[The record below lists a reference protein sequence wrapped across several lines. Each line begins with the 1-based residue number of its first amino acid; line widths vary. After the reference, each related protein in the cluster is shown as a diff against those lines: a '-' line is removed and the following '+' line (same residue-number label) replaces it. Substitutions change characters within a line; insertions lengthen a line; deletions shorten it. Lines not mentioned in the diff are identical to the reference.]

1 MKKRRAVRKVYQ
13 KKSKKARTID
23 DDGLPED
30 ESYHTPPEEAP
41 ELRGGEDEREE
52 THEAAAQAV
61 EEGDSDFETPPRA
74 QKLVDLRG
82 KGKVKKATAGER
94 KMPVDENQAESII
107 YPKLRYRN
115 SPGVLGEAFSR
126 MNKFQRASIAAMG
139 YMGRELRLEDN
150 DAEIVLGVP
159 NGTKPIVRQC
169 KKDVHPLIAEFRG
182 KFSKSVNIT
191 AASVMEEMLKLD
203 AKDVWFRRLF
213 LIMMKTV
220 LVECLGNGYVS
231 TQTIPNFEDVD
242 DARSLN
248 WGKYMKRCLVE
259 SVSRWQEKKTR
270 NFGGPIVLLLGLYV
284 DRVDLLTGS
293 VVPRAF
299 PSIKGWTSK
308 LLKKREEDEKMCE
321 GFGHGYPI
329 ARWDGLKDAMNQ
341 PASATDVGGSGDS
354 DEEGIHEAKLDDD
367 GDSNDEEGASK
378 DKEEHAAQ
386 AFAEK
391 FLKKSKLV
399 ADTMTELIGMVKT
412 APMNI
417 MSNSHFRNVFGKT
430 EELLGCKIPMP
441 PAEKMPVDDGF
452 TGTQADDEFFANPE
466 IMAIIEEIFRA
477 VEERDKHKSDDG
489 CRTVEEPN
497 KHKSDDYAAPDF
509 GLGMTQDYEE
519 FAARRAK
526 RKNGDLNDTLPTKER
541 VESDLPG
548 GAHPAPEMEEMEAE
562 KDDAGQGGSHPSP
575 AVDEAQFFQKLVI
588 VVLDF
593 DKIIVFFDQEQRS
606 EIV

>member
-1 MKKRRAVRKVYQ
+1 MKKRRAVRKAYE
-13 KKSKKARTID
+13 KKSKKARSIH
-23 DDGLPED
+23 DDGLQQD

-41 ELRGGEDEREE
+41 ELRGEEDEREE
-52 THEAAAQAV
+52 PHEAAAEAV
-61 EEGDSDFETPPRA
+61 EEGDTDFETPPRA
-74 QKLVDLRG
+74 QKVVDFRR
-82 KGKVKKATAGER
+82 KGKVKKATAGKR
-94 KMPVDENQAESII
+94 KMPVDENQAKSII

-139 YMGRELRLEDN
+139 FGRLEHMKIQELPITLSYWLLENFDIKSCVIKLQMGRELRLEDD
-150 DAEIVLGVP
+150 DAEIVLGIP
-159 NGTKPIVRQC
+159 NGTKPIMRQC
-169 KKDVHPLIAEFRG
+169 KKDVHPLITQFRG
-182 KFSKSVNIT
+182 KFRIGMNIT
-191 AASVMEEMLKLD
+191 AAMVMEEMLRLD

-242 DARSLN
+242 DARNLN

-259 SVSRWQEKKTR
+259 NILRWQEKKTR
-270 NFGGPIVLLLGLYV
+270 NFGGPIVLLLGLYA

-354 DEEGIHEAKLDDD
+354 YEEGIHEAKLDDD

-417 MSNSHFRNVFGKT
+417 MNNIHFRDVFGKT

-441 PAEKMPVDDGF
+441 PAEIMPVDDGF
-452 TGTQADDEFFANPE
+452 TGTQADDEFFVNPK

-497 KHKSDDYAAPDF
+497 KHKSDDIGAPDF
-509 GLGMTQDYEE
+509 GLGMTQDYKE
-519 FAARRAK
+519 FAARRVSL
-526 RKNGDLNDTLPTKER
+526 R
-541 VESDLPG
+541 
-548 GAHPAPEMEEMEAE
+548 
-562 KDDAGQGGSHPSP
+562 
-575 AVDEAQFFQKLVI
+575 
-588 VVLDF
+588 
-593 DKIIVFFDQEQRS
+593 
-606 EIV
+606 

>member
-139 YMGRELRLEDN
+139 YGRLEHMKIQELPIALSYWLLENFDIKSCVIKLQMGRELRLEDN

-270 NFGGPIVLLLGLYV
+270 NFGGPIVLLL
-284 DRVDLLTGS
+284 DC
-293 VVPRAF
+293 
-299 PSIKGWTSK
+299 
-308 LLKKREEDEKMCE
+308 M
-321 GFGHGYPI
+321 
-329 ARWDGLKDAMNQ
+329 
-341 PASATDVGGSGDS
+341 
-354 DEEGIHEAKLDDD
+354 
-367 GDSNDEEGASK
+367 
-378 DKEEHAAQ
+378 
-386 AFAEK
+386 
-391 FLKKSKLV
+391 
-399 ADTMTELIGMVKT
+399 
-412 APMNI
+412 
-417 MSNSHFRNVFGKT
+417 
-430 EELLGCKIPMP
+430 
-441 PAEKMPVDDGF
+441 
-452 TGTQADDEFFANPE
+452 
-466 IMAIIEEIFRA
+466 
-477 VEERDKHKSDDG
+477 
-489 CRTVEEPN
+489 
-497 KHKSDDYAAPDF
+497 
-509 GLGMTQDYEE
+509 
-519 FAARRAK
+519 
-526 RKNGDLNDTLPTKER
+526 
-541 VESDLPG
+541 
-548 GAHPAPEMEEMEAE
+548 
-562 KDDAGQGGSHPSP
+562 
-575 AVDEAQFFQKLVI
+575 
-588 VVLDF
+588 
-593 DKIIVFFDQEQRS
+593 
-606 EIV
+606 